1 MTGPAPRTPRLSAG
15 DRAALLA
22 LARAAVVHR
31 LGLGPA
37 PAPPAAG
44 PLAAPGA
51 AVVTLRVA
59 GEPRGAL
66 GELAPSGPLGEA
78 VARLAA
84 RAAAEDPRV
93 PPLGEEDLP
102 ALRVAVAA
110 LGPLRPLP
118 GPEALRLGAEGVAVT
133 QGWHRGLLLPSAA
146 AGKGWDAPLF
156 LKHACLAAGLPARA
170 HLDPDAVVEA
180 FEAEEF
186 EA

>member
-1 MTGPAPRTPRLSAG
+1 MTASAPTRLSAG
-15 DRAALLA
+15 ARAALLA

-51 AVVTLRVA
+51 AIVTLRVA
-59 GEPRGAL
+59 GEPRAAL
-66 GELAPSGPLGEA
+66 GELTASGPLGQA

-84 RAAAEDPRV
+84 RAAVEDPRF
-93 PPLGEEDLP
+93 PPLSRQDLP
-102 ALRVAVAA
+102 ALTVAVAA
-110 LGPLRPLP
+110 LGPVRPLP
-118 GPEALRLGAEGVAVT
+118 GPGALRLGAEGVAVT

-170 HLDPDAVVEA
+170 HLDPDAVVEV

>member
-1 MTGPAPRTPRLSAG
+1 MTAAPPLSAA

-22 LARAAVVHR
+22 LARAAVLHR

-37 PAPPAAG
+37 PTPPADG
-44 PLAAPGA
+44 PLAAPRGA
-51 AVVTLRVA
+51 FVSLRVA
-59 GEPRGAL
+59 GEPRACL
-66 GELAPSGPLGEA
+66 GELDPAGPLGAA
-78 VARLAA
+78 VVRLAA
-84 RAAAEDPRV
+84 RAADHDPRFPPVV
-93 PPLGEEDLP
+93 PADLP
-102 ALRVAVAA
+102 ALTVAVAA

-118 GPEALRLGAEGVAVT
+118 SPEALRVGAEGASVT

-156 LKHACLAAGLPARA
+156 LKHVCLSAGLPARA
-170 HLDPDAVVEA
+170 HLEPDAVVEV